1 MATKKMLD
9 LLNRAIAREM
19 QVSIQYMWQ
28 HILWKGVEA
37 FVVKDQ
43 LRAVAIVEMQ
53 HAEMIAERLA
63 FFGGTPTTR
72 PDPIFIGK
80 TFKQMMKQ
88 DMKDEQV
95 AIDLYKEIIA
105 QAEKEKDTTTK
116 KLFENVLAEEEDHL
130 DLFRGLLGK

>member
-1 MATKKMLD
+1 MATKKVLD

-28 HILWKGVEA
+28 HILWKGVEGY
-37 FVVKDQ
+37 VVKDQ
-43 LRAVAIVEMQ
+43 LRAIAIVEMQ

-63 FFGGTPTTR
+63 YFGGTPTTR
-72 PDPIFIGK
+72 PDPVFVGK

-88 DMKDEQV
+88 DVKDEQV
-95 AIDLYKEIIA
+95 AIDLYKEVIA
-105 QAEKEKDTTTK
+105 QAGKEADTTTQ
-116 KLFENVLAEEEDHL
+116 KLFETILAEEEDHL

>member
-1 MATKKMLD
+1 MATKKMMD

-28 HILWKGVEA
+28 HILWKGVEGY
-37 FVVKDQ
+37 VVKDQ
-43 LRAVAIVEMQ
+43 LRAIAIVEMQ
-53 HAEMIAERLA
+53 HAELIAERLS
-63 FFGGTPTTR
+63 FFGGTPTTK

-88 DMKDEQV
+88 DAKDEQV

-116 KLFENVLAEEEDHL
+116 KLFENILAEEEEHL
-130 DLFRGLLGK
+130 DLFKGLMGK

>member
-28 HILWKGVEA
+28 HILWKGVEG

-43 LRAVAIVEMQ
+43 LRAIAIVEMQ
-53 HAEMIAERLA
+53 HAELVAERLA
-63 FFGGTPTTR
+63 FFGGTPTTK
-72 PDPIFIGK
+72 PDPIFVGK

-88 DMKDEQV
+88 DVRDEQV

-105 QAEKEKDTTTK
+105 QADKEADTTTK
-116 KLFENVLAEEEDHL
+116 KLFETILGEEEDHL